1 MADASTD
8 SDIKPVLADLFD
20 AISRERQS
28 TLRQYLNQ
36 GGTFGLI
43 PYYLTALD
51 SENRATAETTALIP
65 TYAFIASSVH
75 DDAIDEVDAQD
86 SDRKE
91 FLNSHVTGGDIV
103 FTHLMEE
110 LRSLPDEY
118 DVERIT
124 TKLREIGSGQLREE
138 AVSPT
143 NPGPEEL
150 VSRTEE
156 RGVIWGEFPLTVVES
171 GPYSSSLEAIRVSS
185 EETLF
190 VLTVIDDIED
200 LPQDIHNDVAS
211 LPLAYVEKSPE
222 EFNTTQE
229 FLTYFLESDAPEHL
243 RELAVERESRIET
256 ALERFYEE
264 TPHSD
269 EAHLGAAL
277 DALEWYQR
285 TICSVPV
292 DETVPPSRHSEIR
305 NCLAAERPEQERL
318 VRDIVD
324 DTPIQVPITDQL
336 LSGLDALP
344 SSDVA
349 RMFVLLT
356 HVETLVQRNLTTSVD
371 HALDNLRDTVDTLP
385 DQSG

>member
-1 MADASTD
+1 MADADTD
-8 SDIKPVLADLFD
+8 SEIKPVLADLFD
-20 AISRERQS
+20 GISRGRQS
-28 TLRQYLNQ
+28 TLQQYLNQ

-43 PYYLTALD
+43 PYYLTALN
-51 SENRATAETTALIP
+51 SENRATAEITARIP

-75 DDAIDEVDAQD
+75 DDAIDEIDTQN
-86 SDRKE
+86 RNKKE

-110 LRSLPDEY
+110 LCSLPDEY
-118 DVERIT
+118 DVEQIT

-138 AVSPT
+138 AVSST
-143 NPGPEEL
+143 NPGAGEML
-150 VSRTEE
+150 SRTEE

-185 EETLF
+185 EEILF
-190 VLTVIDDIED
+190 ILTIIDDIED

-222 EFNTTQE
+222 EFSTTQE
-229 FLTYFLESDAPEHL
+229 FLTYFLESDAPEQL
-243 RELAVERESRIET
+243 RELAVERERRIET
-256 ALERFYEE
+256 ALERFYQE

-277 DALEWYQR
+277 DALEWYQQ

-292 DETVPPSRHSEIR
+292 DETVPPGRHSEIR
-305 NCLAAERPEQERL
+305 NCLAAERPEQERII
-318 VRDIVD
+318 RDIVD

-344 SSDVA
+344 FSDVV

-371 HALDNLRDTVDTLP
+371 HALDNLRDAVDTLP
-385 DQSG
+385 DQSR